1 MNQIIEA
8 SASQDRVT
16 MSSRDIAGLVEK
28 RHDHVKRDIE
38 NMLSQLGKDIP
49 SFGGIYL
56 DSRSRE
62 QVEYHLDRELT
73 ETLITGYSIAL
84 RHKVI
89 VRLHELESRNAVTLP
104 QSFAESLRLAADL
117 AEKNDQLQLENKQQS
132 TKIASLES
140 LFKEGM
146 TATQYCKA
154 LNGVN
159 VMAVNAYLFGRHWL
173 FNESKTS
180 TRWRV
185 ACYAR
190 DTYMTEH
197 QQQITPHG
205 AEPFIQ
211 YTPVLLKKGAAR
223 LHELYLAGEL
233 PMKKTWDGSYTHIKQ
248 ERSAA

>member
-1 MNQIIEA
+1 MNSVI
-8 SASQDRVT
+8 SARNPVT
-16 MSSRDIAGLVEK
+16 MSSRDIADLVDSRHDSVKRAIERLAEKGVIQLPPLVEV
-28 RHDHVKRDIE
+28 RNHLGQTVEQFDIGKRD
-38 NMLSQLGKDIP
+38 S
-49 SFGGIYL
+49 Y
-56 DSRSRE
+56 
-62 QVEYHLDRELT
+62 
-73 ETLITGYSIAL
+73 
-84 RHKVI
+84 VI
-89 VRLHELESRNAVTLP
+89 VAQLSPEFTAKLVDRWQELESRNAAALP

-159 VMAVNAYLFGRHWL
+159 VMTVNAYLFGRHWL
-173 FNESKTS
+173 FNESKTG